1 MGHPYNA
8 PVEGFVTPRPPLPGG
23 SSNDPLIGESLGGWR
38 LLRLLGDDGYGRIYE
53 AQSTGNTAALQVLAS
68 MDPKS
73 MDALERSIR
82 AASAVDHPRVAWI
95 RPIQRSG
102 QKDVWFLRER
112 LSGRTLRNVIKEE
125 GRTSAKRLVQLLTD
139 AAEGLAAVHAAR
151 LYHGELSPDT
161 FEFDHEGRL
170 KVAGLGISVRT
181 SGEPG
186 TPLMGNPRYVAPR
199 SSRPAP
205 AARPPTSTR
214 SGSSRGSCSRPRSRT
229 RPRPAPSW
237 TSSRSDSSSP
247 SRSRPSRAPAPNCS
261 RRCSSSTRSSGTPT
275 APSSSAPWAIVDAVS
290 RRPYPLAP

>member
-1 MGHPYNA
+1 MGHLYNA

-38 LLRLLGDDGYGRIYE
+38 IQRLLGDDGYGRIYE
-53 AQSTGNTAALQVLAS
+53 AHSSGNTAALQVVPT

-73 MDALERSIR
+73 MDALERAIR

-102 QKDVWFLRER
+102 QKDVWFVRER

-125 GRTSAKRLVQLLTD
+125 GRISAKRLVQLLTD

-151 LYHGELSPDT
+151 LYHGELSPDA

-170 KVAGLGISVRT
+170 KVAGLGITVRT

-186 TPLMGNPRYVAPR
+186 TPLMGNPRYVAPEILKTGAGG
-199 SSRPAP
+199 PASDIYTLGLI
-205 AARPPTSTR
+205 AWELLTSTIPHETET
-214 SGSSRGSCSRPRSRT
+214 GSFMDLFKKRFLEPLPLPPVQGACSDLLRKMLQLDPRDRHADGAALL
-229 RPRPAPSW
+229 R
-237 TSSRSDSSSP
+237 DLGD
-247 SRSRPSRAPAPNCS
+247 C
-261 RRCSSSTRSSGTPT
+261 
-275 APSSSAPWAIVDAVS
+275 
-290 RRPYPLAP
+290 